1 MNQQIPL
8 PQPTVVSAPFWDG
21 CRRHELLVQKCA
33 DCEGLTFP
41 PLRACRSCFSP
52 NIDWVRLSG
61 RGTVYTYTVIWR
73 PESPA
78 FQPPYVAAIIDLEE
92 GCQMM
97 TNIVECDSTEVDV
110 GMPVEV
116 DFRDVSDEITLPYF
130 KPRVR

>member
-8 PQPTVVSAPFWDG
+8 PQPTVVSAPFWEG
-21 CRRHELLVQKCA
+21 TRRRELLVQKCA
-33 DCEGLTFP
+33 DCGLFSFP
-41 PLRACRSCFSP
+41 PHRACLHCFWP
-52 NIDWVRLSG
+52 NLDWVAASG

-78 FQPPYVAAIIDLEE
+78 FEVPYVAAIIDMEE
-92 GCQMM
+92 GYQMM
-97 TNIVECDSTEVDV
+97 TNVVDCEPVEVHV

-130 KPRVR
+130 KPRP